1 MEHFIQKQQNTHS
14 SQQHMENSPVRLHV
28 SSQNKSQK
36 VQGIE
41 IISRIFSNQ
50 NGVKLEINQQK
61 KIRKHTNM
69 WRRCYWT
76 TKGVNK
82 EIEGEI
88 KTCLEINENRNTTYQ
103 IICNSSNAVLRG
115 KLLAMQA
122 YLKKQTNKIPN
133 NNLILYLKELEKE
146 QIKLRTG
153 RKLVEKLVELVKI
166 RVEITRIE
174 TKK

>member
-69 WRRCYWT
+69 WRRCY
-76 TKGVNK
+76 
-82 EIEGEI
+82 
-88 KTCLEINENRNTTYQ
+88 
-103 IICNSSNAVLRG
+103 
-115 KLLAMQA
+115 
-122 YLKKQTNKIPN
+122 
-133 NNLILYLKELEKE
+133 
-146 QIKLRTG
+146 
-153 RKLVEKLVELVKI
+153 
-166 RVEITRIE
+166 
-174 TKK
+174 